1 MSNENVAKARLREIK
16 WNPGRKQW
24 EDVGGG
30 EDLEVQFNP
39 QTLKLTYANE
49 NRGGDQ
55 PGGSGK
61 QFVGSGTSKLAVDLL
76 FDTTDSGADVRKT
89 TGRVAHF
96 MGAKTQPSQNNKRV
110 PPAVAFLWG
119 SVILRG
125 VMDSMSETLEY
136 FSAEGVPLRATVS
149 IGIGRRGIEFEF
161 DSGASA
167 AKGGPAAP
175 GPEGGVPGSTPRT
188 PARQG
193 DSVPRMA
200 GREGA
205 GGDWKSIAAA
215 NGIDDPLHLSAGMSI
230 DLSARV
236 GVDAGASVGVAAGA
250 SARIRTGG

>member
-1 MSNENVAKARLREIK
+1 MPEANVHKAHLREIQ
-16 WNPGRKQW
+16 WNAGRKQW
-24 EDVGGG
+24 DDVPGG

-76 FDTTDSGADVRKT
+76 FDTTESGADVRRT

-96 MGAKTQPSQNNKRV
+96 MGAKTQPSQDNKRV

-119 SVILRG
+119 SIILRG

-136 FSAEGVPLRATVS
+136 FSAEGVPLRASVS
-149 IGIGRRGIEFEF
+149 IGISRRGIEFEF
-161 DSGASA
+161 DSSASA
-167 AKGGPAAP
+167 AQGGPAAP
-175 GPEGGVPGSTPRT
+175 GAENGGVPGSTPLT

-215 NGIDDPLHLSAGMSI
+215 NNIDDPLHLSVGATI
-230 DLSARV
+230 DLNARV
-236 GVDAGASVGVAAGA
+236 NVSA
-250 SARIRTGG
+250 SARIGKGG